1 MTERCD
7 KMYDVIIVGAGCAGL
22 TAAVYALRAGKT
34 VLILEAE
41 TIGGQ
46 ISSSPK
52 VENFPS
58 IKSISG
64 AEFSSNL
71 FDQATELGADFEL
84 DRVEKVIDGDVKKVI
99 TEYGEYECKALILAT
114 GVKHRKLDIENVDD
128 YEGNGISYCAVCDG
142 AFFKGM
148 KVAVNGGGNSALQS
162 AEMLSEICE
171 KVYLIH
177 RRDTFRGE
185 KTHVERLEKI
195 PNIEFVL
202 NSTVTGLSGDG
213 ALESI
218 EITDTQTGNK
228 STLEI
233 SGLFAM
239 IGQIP
244 QNSVFADVVELDE
257 AGYIKAGED
266 CKTSADGI
274 YAAGDCRTKSV
285 RQLTTAAADGAVA
298 ALAAIN

>member
-1 MTERCD
+1 
-7 KMYDVIIVGAGCAGL
+7 MYDVIIVGAGCAGL

-71 FDQATELGADFEL
+71 FDQATDLGADFEL
-84 DRVEKVIDGDVKKVI
+84 DRVTKVINGDVKKVI

-114 GVKHRKLDIENVDD
+114 GVKHRKLDLENVDD

-148 KVAVNGGGNSALQS
+148 KLCSQ
-162 AEMLSEICE
+162 
-171 KVYLIH
+171 
-177 RRDTFRGE
+177 RRCF
-185 KTHVERLEKI
+185 L
-195 PNIEFVL
+195 
-202 NSTVTGLSGDG
+202 
-213 ALESI
+213 
-218 EITDTQTGNK
+218 
-228 STLEI
+228 
-233 SGLFAM
+233 
-239 IGQIP
+239 
-244 QNSVFADVVELDE
+244 
-257 AGYIKAGED
+257 
-266 CKTSADGI
+266 
-274 YAAGDCRTKSV
+274 KSV
-285 RQLTTAAADGAVA
+285 KKYISFTAETPSEAKRHTLNALKKFRILSLFSIQL
-298 ALAAIN
+298 

>member
-1 MTERCD
+1 
-7 KMYDVIIVGAGCAGL
+7 MYDVIIVGAGCAGL
-22 TAAVYALRAGKT
+22 TAAVYALRASKT

-71 FDQATELGADFEL
+71 FDQATDLGADFEL
-84 DRVEKVIDGDVKKVI
+84 DRVTKVINGDVKKVI

-114 GVKHRKLDIENVDD
+114 GVKHRKLDLENVDD

-202 NSTVTGLSGDG
+202 NSTVTKLSGDG
-213 ALESI
+213 ALVSV
-218 EITDTQTGNK
+218 EITNTQTK
-228 STLEI
+228 DTTTLEV

-274 YAAGDCRTKSV
+274 YAAGDCRTKAI

>member
-1 MTERCD
+1 
-7 KMYDVIIVGAGCAGL
+7 MYDVIIVGAGCAGL

-71 FDQATELGADFEL
+71 FDQATDLGADFEL
-84 DRVEKVIDGDVKKVI
+84 DRVTKVINGDVKKVI

-114 GVKHRKLDIENVDD
+114 GVKHRKLDLENVDD

-202 NSTVTGLSGDG
+202 NSTVTKLSGDG
-213 ALESI
+213 ALESV
-218 EITDTQTGNK
+218 EITNTQTK
-228 STLEI
+228 DTTTLEV

-274 YAAGDCRTKSV
+274 YAAGDCRTKAI

>member
-1 MTERCD
+1 
-7 KMYDVIIVGAGCAGL
+7 MYDVIIVGAGCAGL

-71 FDQATELGADFEL
+71 FDQATDLGADFEL
-84 DRVEKVIDGDVKKVI
+84 DRVEKVINGDVKKVI

-114 GVKHRKLDIENVDD
+114 GVKHRKLDLENVDD

-202 NSTVTGLSGDG
+202 NSTVTKLSGDG

-218 EITDTQTGNK
+218 EITDTQTK
-228 STLEI
+228 DTTTLEV

-274 YAAGDCRTKSV
+274 YAAGDCRTKAI

>member
-1 MTERCD
+1 
-7 KMYDVIIVGAGCAGL
+7 MYDVIIVGAGCAGL

-71 FDQATELGADFEL
+71 FDQATDLGADFEL
-84 DRVEKVIDGDVKKVI
+84 DRVTKVINGDVKKVI

-114 GVKHRKLDIENVDD
+114 GVKHRKLDLENVDD

-202 NSTVTGLSGDG
+202 NSTVTKLSGDG
-213 ALESI
+213 ALECI
-218 EITDTQTGNK
+218 EITDTQTGDK

-274 YAAGDCRTKSV
+274 YAAGDCRTKTV

>member
-1 MTERCD
+1 
-7 KMYDVIIVGAGCAGL
+7 MYDVIIVGAGCAGL
-22 TAAVYALRAGKT
+22 TAAVYALRAGKS

-84 DRVEKVIDGDVKKVI
+84 DRVEKIIDGETKKVI

-114 GVKHRKLDIENVDD
+114 GVKHRKLDLDNVDD

-218 EITDTQTGNK
+218 EITNTQTSDK
-228 STLEI
+228 STLEV

-274 YAAGDCRTKSV
+274 YAAGDCRTKSI
-285 RQLTTAAADGAVA
+285 RQLTTAAADGTVA

>member
-1 MTERCD
+1 
-7 KMYDVIIVGAGCAGL
+7 MYDVIIVGAGCAGL

-71 FDQATELGADFEL
+71 FDQATDLGADFEL
-84 DRVEKVIDGDVKKVI
+84 DRVEKIIDGETKKVI
-99 TEYGEYECKALILAT
+99 TEYGEFECKALILAT
-114 GVKHRKLDIENVDD
+114 GVKHRKLDLENVDD
-128 YEGNGISYCAVCDG
+128 YEGNGIPYCAVCDG

-185 KTHVERLEKI
+185 KTHVERLKKI
-195 PNIEFVL
+195 PNIEFIL
-202 NSTVTGLSGDG
+202 NSTVTKLSGEG
-213 ALESI
+213 SLESI
-218 EITDTQTGNK
+218 EITNTQTNEK
-228 STLEI
+228 STLEV

-274 YAAGDCRTKSV
+274 YAAGDCRTKAI

-298 ALAAIN
+298 ALAAINH

>member
-1 MTERCD
+1 
-7 KMYDVIIVGAGCAGL
+7 MYDVIIVGAGCAGL
-22 TAAVYALRAGKT
+22 TAAVYALRAGKS

-84 DRVEKVIDGDVKKVI
+84 DRVEKVIDGETKKVI

-114 GVKHRKLDIENVDD
+114 GVKHRKLDLENVDD

-202 NSTVTGLSGDG
+202 NSTVTKLSGDG
-213 ALESI
+213 ALECI
-218 EITDTQTGNK
+218 EITNTQTNEK
-228 STLEI
+228 STLEV

-244 QNSVFADVVELDE
+244 QNLVFADVVELDE

-266 CKTSADGI
+266 CKTSAKGI
-274 YAAGDCRTKSV
+274 YAAGDCRTKSI